1 MDRGDQALLAE
12 FFHGPAHCPVGD
24 GVMSGQVPLSAQPS
38 TWRQLTRGDPG
49 RYVVS
54 HPDVGE
60 VLLTSARRGYVAH
73 PGDSS
78 YL

>member
-1 MDRGDQALLAE
+1 
-12 FFHGPAHCPVGD
+12 
-24 GVMSGQVPLSAQPS
+24 MSGQVPLSAQPS
-38 TWRQLTRGDPG
+38 TWRQFPRGDPG

-54 HPDVGE
+54 HLDVGE

>member
-1 MDRGDQALLAE
+1 
-12 FFHGPAHCPVGD
+12 
-24 GVMSGQVPLSAQPS
+24 MSGQVPLSAQPS
-38 TWRQLTRGDPG
+38 TWRQLPRGDPG

-54 HPDVGE
+54 HLDVGE

-73 PGDSS
+73 SGDGS